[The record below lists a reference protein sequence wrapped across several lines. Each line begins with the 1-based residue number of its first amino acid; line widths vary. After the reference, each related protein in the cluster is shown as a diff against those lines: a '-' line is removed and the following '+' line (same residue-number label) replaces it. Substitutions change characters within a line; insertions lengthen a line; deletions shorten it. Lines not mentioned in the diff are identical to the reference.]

1 VHRERRRSR
10 PARIGALALTAALL
24 GAVTACTSDDAPSAD
39 PTPSPSST
47 SADPSPS
54 ASDTPA
60 TLRFAVYG
68 DEEQVA
74 AYRTLA
80 REFERRQPNITIRV
94 EAAADAAA
102 SWKDVD
108 RQFGAG
114 RAPDVFLADSDRLPQ
129 LVAGTRVQPVD
140 ELLEQRD
147 VEFGDTYERLGLEAF
162 AADSALQCM
171 PNDVSP
177 YVVFYNRRLLDLS
190 VSVPTG
196 QPLPTPEVNGWSWK
210 QFAISAQAA
219 SRDGVHGVYLPP
231 ELTTLA
237 PLLRSA
243 GADIVDDVQTPTTLT
258 LSDAGSRS
266 TLEAI
271 LQVARD
277 PRVNPTPA
285 ELVQQDAITR
295 FEKGRLAMMI
305 GTRAMVPQL
314 REATDLRFDAY
325 PLPSFGRFQTIAD
338 VSGYCISRESAHVG
352 EAADFVAFASSNRG
366 ARITARSGGIVP
378 ANLVAMRSPAFQQ
391 PGRFPVHV
399 NVFTAV
405 IRRAETMPN
414 PPAWPAVVDRT
425 QPLIGRLFYDTVL
438 DLDTQLPE
446 IDKVAADALAEPTES
461 PTTPTPVESPGG

>member
-1 VHRERRRSR
+1 MLRERRRSR
-10 PARIGALALTAALL
+10 RTRIGALALGSALL
-24 GAVTACTSDDAPSAD
+24 GLVTACTSGESPSVD
-39 PTPSPSST
+39 PTPTPSST
-47 SADPSPS
+47 SAAASPS
-54 ASDTPA
+54 ASDAPV

-68 DEEQVA
+68 GGEQVA
-74 AYRTLA
+74 AYRRLA
-80 REFERRQPNITIRV
+80 SAFERRQPNVTVRV
-94 EAAADAAA
+94 ETAANAAT
-102 SWKDVD
+102 SWQEVE
-108 RQFGAG
+108 RQLDAG
-114 RAPDVFLADSDRLPQ
+114 RAPDVFLADSDLLPQ
-129 LVAGTRVQPVD
+129 LVAGKRVQPVD

-190 VSVPTG
+190 VTVPPG
-196 QPLPTPEVNGWSWK
+196 EPLPTPEVNGWSWR
-210 QFAISAQAA
+210 QFALSAQAA
-219 SRDGVHGVYLPP
+219 SRDGVQGVYLPP

-258 LSDAGSRS
+258 LADGGSRA

-277 PRVNPTPA
+277 PRVNPTP
-285 ELVQQDAITR
+285 EQLLSQDAVTR

-314 REATDLRFDAY
+314 RRAGDLRFDAY

-338 VSGYCISRESAHVG
+338 VSGYCIPRGTQHVA
-352 EAADFVAFASSNRG
+352 EAADFLAFASSNRG
-366 ARITARSGGIVP
+366 ARITARSGGVVP
-378 ANLVAMRSPAFQQ
+378 ANLIALRSPAFAQ
-391 PGRFPVHV
+391 PGQFPVHV
-399 NVFTAV
+399 NVFTTV

-414 PPAWPAVVDRT
+414 PPAWPAVVART
-425 QPLIGRLFYDTVL
+425 QPLLGRLFYDTVL

-446 IDKVAADALAEPTES
+446 IDKVSATALAEPTA
-461 PTTPTPVESPGG
+461 TPTPTQTTSPSG